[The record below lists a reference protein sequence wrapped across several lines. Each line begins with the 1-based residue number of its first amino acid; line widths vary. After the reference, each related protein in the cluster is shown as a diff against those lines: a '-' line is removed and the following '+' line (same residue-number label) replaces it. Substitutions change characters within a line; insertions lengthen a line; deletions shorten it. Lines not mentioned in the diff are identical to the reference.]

1 MVRSDERM
9 NHRLLLFLAISGI
22 LKLAMILSIDFGGAV
37 AKVLVIR
44 GEKFNVVEVPLGFR
58 TRPRL
63 TISDALR
70 HVINQA
76 VGDEKPD
83 AVYASGEIAS
93 VELKELLTEPAL
105 DPIETLEK
113 LELPAVV
120 VGAGITYVNGR
131 ARRGDNLALKPE
143 EIVRWLPFE
152 IKLSEIQNFFAN
164 KEIYPQ
170 LIPITER
177 DIRLEEAAARVR
189 IRSIFDTFN
198 SDYVIASGGVLSHA
212 PNPSH
217 VVLILL
223 DSLEPQG
230 LLKIYL
236 DTKQILPALATLAVY
251 EEEAPEAPSIAQ
263 KILNQEPLAFLGTTF
278 SVCEPVSLKIDV
290 GLTQM
295 QELEL
300 DLGELAV
307 FPLDEGKTA
316 RVHFET
322 KSQKGDFEA
331 DGGPCGLVID
341 ARGRPLQVPQT
352 TGERQR
358 VLIDWEEHICFAPL
372 FKK

>member
-1 MVRSDERM
+1 MV
-9 NHRLLLFLAISGI
+9 
-22 LKLAMILSIDFGGAV
+22 LSIDFGGAV
-37 AKVLVIR
+37 AKVLIVPP
-44 GEKFNVVEVPLGFR
+44 GADVSGFEVVEVPLGFR

-63 TISDALR
+63 AIPDALR
-70 HVINQA
+70 YMIRSA
-76 VGDEKPD
+76 IGDKKPK

-93 VELKELLTEPAL
+93 VELKEILTEQAL

-120 VGAGITYVNGR
+120 VGAGITYVKGR

-143 EIVRWLPFE
+143 EIARWLPFE

-170 LIPITER
+170 VVPTTER
-177 DIRLEEAAARVR
+177 EIRLEQAAARVR
-189 IRSIFDTFN
+189 VQGIGDRVELD
-198 SDYVIASGGVLSHA
+198 DYVIASGGVLSKA
-212 PNPSH
+212 PSPSH
-217 VVLILL
+217 VVLMLL

-251 EEEAPEAPSIAQ
+251 KEEKAQ
-263 KILNQEPLAFLGTTF
+263 KILNQEPFDFLGTTF
-278 SVCEPVSLKIDV
+278 SVSDAVSLKIDV
-290 GLTQM
+290 GLSEA

-300 DLGELAV
+300 DLGELAI

-316 RVHFET
+316 QVHFET
-322 KSQKGDFEA
+322 KSEKGEFKA
-331 DGGPCGLVID
+331 DGGPVGLVID
-341 ARGRPLQVPQT
+341 ARGRPLELPKGA
-352 TGERQR
+352 GERQR
-358 VLIDWEEHICFAPL
+358 ALMEWEEVICLAPL